1 MEKSVCVQGVVFK
14 RITECFFEKMDL
26 SNILFFMIS
35 QSGVFDRCGTIYF
48 FTKTDTFFMNKQDYN
63 DGFIDELLLSVSK
76 WNLINVY
83 FCDFLV
89 INPEIYD
96 SFVGELS
103 ARNLRY
109 FWFETAI
116 DVYKSKYL

>member
-14 RITECFFEKMDL
+14 KITECDFKKMGL

-35 QSGVFDRCGTIYF
+35 QSGAIDRCGIIYI
-48 FTKTDTFFMNKQDYN
+48 FTKTDTFFVDKQDYN
-63 DGFIDELLLSVSK
+63 DGFIDELLLSVSN

-96 SFVGELS
+96 SFVRELCV
-103 ARNLRY
+103 RNLRY